1 MTDTATAE
9 HATHSAPPPLQW
21 GEGLVTADARMDDT
35 HEEFVALLE
44 ALRALPADAQLDP
57 YRELVR
63 HTEAHFAQ
71 EDRWMVATGFTPQ
84 NCHSMQHNS
93 VLDTMREVDKH
104 HLQGDT
110 AIIGRMADALA
121 DWFPQH
127 ARSMDAGLAQHLQ
140 AMGYDSRTETLA
152 DPSRVAGLTQSGCG
166 SSGCS

>member
-21 GEGLVTADARMDDT
+21 GEGLVTGDARMDDT

-93 VLDTMREVDKH
+93 VLDTMREVDILH
-104 HLQGDT
+104 EPAAT
-110 AIIGRMADALA
+110 EIIVRTADALA
-121 DWFPQH
+121 VRCPPH
-127 ARSMDAGLAQHLQ
+127 ARRL
-140 AMGYDSRTETLA
+140 
-152 DPSRVAGLTQSGCG
+152 
-166 SSGCS
+166 

>member
-9 HATHSAPPPLQW
+9 HPTHTTPPPLQW
-21 GEGLVTADARMDDT
+21 DEGLMTGDARMEGT
-35 HEEFVALLE
+35 HEESVALLE
-44 ALRALPADAQLDP
+44 ALRAQPPEAQLDL

-93 VLDTMREVDKH
+93 VLDTLREVEKH
-104 HLQGDT
+104 HLRGDT
-110 AIIGRMADALA
+110 EIIGRMADALA

-140 AMGYDSRTETLA
+140 AMGYDTQTETLA
-152 DPSRVAGLTQSGCG
+152 DPTRLTGTAQSGCG
-166 SSGCS
+166 SASCS

>member
-1 MTDTATAE
+1 MAATTAE
-9 HATHSAPPPLQW
+9 NPTSTSPPPLLW
-21 GEGLVTADARMDDT
+21 GEALVTGDARMDDT
-35 HEEFVALLE
+35 HEEFVTLLA
-44 ALRALPADAQLDP
+44 ALRAQAPEAQLDL

-93 VLDTMREVDKH
+93 VLETMREVEKH

-110 AIIGRMADALA
+110 EIIGRMADALA

-140 AMGYDSRTETLA
+140 SVGYDSQSETLA
-152 DPSRVAGLTQSGCG
+152 DPTRIAGQTQSGCG
-166 SSGCS
+166 STSCS